1 MLEACRISA
10 QALQRAGEV
19 IRPGITTAQIDHAIH
34 DFIRSRGAVPSF
46 LGYGGFPASA
56 CISVNDELIHG
67 IPGPRVIQEG
77 DIVSVDV
84 GAYYKGYHGDN
95 AYTFAVGSISSE
107 AQQPWMSPRRASTG
121 RSTRF
126 RARLGGRG
134 IRSAVLR
141 GIFRVCRRQ
150 RVCRP
155 WRGNKTHED
164 PEVPNYGTP
173 GRGIRLMPV

>member
-1 MLEACRISA
+1 MVVLKTKKELTPMLEACRISA

-95 AYTFAVGSISSE
+95 AYQGEPQPGDPSSGS
-107 AQQPWMSPRRASTG
+107 G
-121 RSTRF
+121 RTPGR
-126 RARLGGRG
+126 RG

-155 WRGNKTHED
+155 WRGNKT
-164 PEVPNYGTP
+164 P
-173 GRGIRLMPV
+173 

>member
-1 MLEACRISA
+1 MVVLKTKKELTPMQEACRISA

-56 CISVNDELIHG
+56 CFSVNDELILG

-84 GAYYKGYHGDN
+84 GAFYNSVRARSSGPVLPPPRL
-95 AYTFAVGSISSE
+95 TTPSTISSVRG
-107 AQQPWMSPRRASTG
+107 ALCH
-121 RSTRF
+121 RF
-126 RARLGGRG
+126 
-134 IRSAVLR
+134 
-141 GIFRVCRRQ
+141 
-150 RVCRP
+150 
-155 WRGNKTHED
+155 
-164 PEVPNYGTP
+164 
-173 GRGIRLMPV
+173 

>member
-1 MLEACRISA
+1 MVVLKTKKELTPMLEACRISA

-107 AQQPWMSPRRASTG
+107 AQQLLDVTKESLNRAIQAAVPGATPG
-121 RSTRF
+121 R
-126 RARLGGRG
+126 RG

-155 WRGNKTHED
+155 WRGNKT
-164 PEVPNYGTP
+164 P
-173 GRGIRLMPV
+173 